1 MVTGAIRRVQR
12 GRQPMPEEK
21 RGETLS
27 CYIPRWAVDQL
38 QQLADGA
45 QLSRNMLVRRILL
58 DYLSTAEAASEGGRP
73 VGRQLLEAKR

>member
-1 MVTGAIRRVQR
+1 MTNGAIRRGQR
-12 GRQPMPEEK
+12 GRQPLPEDK

-27 CYIPRWAVDQL
+27 CYIPRWAVDRL
-38 QQLADGA
+38 QRQAEGE

-58 DYLSTAEAASEGGRP
+58 DYLGAADGASAGDRP